1 MFPPAEWTQE
11 MFLKQLALMI
21 WKLRTQKGPGGWG
34 WVSGLALIAQG
45 QEQSEVSL
53 PLGLGTPSR
62 YPDSWGHC
70 SASMEMNPSFLT
82 PPAEGPG
89 PGHKK

>member
-21 WKLRTQKGPGGWG
+21 WKPRTQKGPGGWG

-53 PLGLGTPSR
+53 PLGLPVATQTRGGTALLP
-62 YPDSWGHC
+62 W
-70 SASMEMNPSFLT
+70 
-82 PPAEGPG
+82 
-89 PGHKK
+89 K